1 MTKGRTGGR
10 AQREPDE
17 YQQGSYVTNTQ
28 GKTRNVGKAY
38 KPKKLVEVGPSRTQT
53 QKTPIEKPPP
63 VDVRHHGDQNDLGI
77 DPDFLMQLDPTLPTA
92 EEVRGSYGNVF
103 NFLCCFVHLAH
114 WGIEPKWLYAAMAPQ
129 EIILPGEY
137 SPYRRKRVQDLHSLP
152 KIGPLA
158 LFVLPWP
165 ANVLSGLLPDITW
178 QANLPPI
185 TEMDWPVLPRCRFM
199 GGWCATMRRPY
210 GRNLSLSG
218 NTARSMQF
226 IGGHQRSGRRSNDP
240 AEQFCPGL
248 AASVRWSQIRWK
260 WLWRSRVCW
269 WRPWWSRMGWCYR
282 LANRPTKDSN
292 PHSRWV
298 GQRTSPLGRCFRF
311 DFSPDY
317 LVRMWSSR
325 ALTRRRF
332 ARFAVISCKLH

>member
-114 WGIEPKWLYAAMAPQ
+114 
-129 EIILPGEY
+129 
-137 SPYRRKRVQDLHSLP
+137 
-152 KIGPLA
+152 
-158 LFVLPWP
+158 
-165 ANVLSGLLPDITW
+165 
-178 QANLPPI
+178 
-185 TEMDWPVLPRCRFM
+185 
-199 GGWCATMRRPY
+199 
-210 GRNLSLSG
+210 
-218 NTARSMQF
+218 
-226 IGGHQRSGRRSNDP
+226 
-240 AEQFCPGL
+240 
-248 AASVRWSQIRWK
+248 
-260 WLWRSRVCW
+260 
-269 WRPWWSRMGWCYR
+269 
-282 LANRPTKDSN
+282 
-292 PHSRWV
+292 
-298 GQRTSPLGRCFRF
+298 
-311 DFSPDY
+311 
-317 LVRMWSSR
+317 
-325 ALTRRRF
+325 
-332 ARFAVISCKLH
+332 